1 MEAMLATIIVGVGIT
16 ASMTLFATVSKQNRA
31 ASDMTT
37 AMHLAQNIQE
47 TMAGLPLA
55 DPEFGSEYFRYEP
68 GQDPRAINL
77 YDDID
82 DWDRFNT
89 RDATFGLSGP
99 IDSTRNPLPSL
110 SQYAQVVSVWPLAV
124 SDGTTPH
131 NLSINTNPSTP
142 ELPQTTYTG
151 AARITVRIM
160 YRQYPTDPETEVY
173 RASWIKV
180 AD

>member
-1 MEAMLATIIVGVGIT
+1 MEAMLATVIVGVGVT

-47 TMAGLPLA
+47 TMAGLPLC
-55 DPEFGSEYFRYEP
+55 DPEFGSEYFRFEP
-68 GQDPRAINL
+68 GQDLRALHL

-82 DWDRFNT
+82 DWDGFST
-89 RDATFGLSGP
+89 RNPALNLSGP
-99 IDSTRNPLPSL
+99 IDSTRTPLPSL

-124 SDGTTPH
+124 SDGTTAH
-131 NLSINTNPSTP
+131 NLTINTNPAAPDS
-142 ELPQTTYTG
+142 PQTGYTG
-151 AARITVRIM
+151 AARITVRIL
-160 YRQYPTDPETEVY
+160 YRQIPTDPDTEIY
-173 RASWIKV
+173 RSSWIRV